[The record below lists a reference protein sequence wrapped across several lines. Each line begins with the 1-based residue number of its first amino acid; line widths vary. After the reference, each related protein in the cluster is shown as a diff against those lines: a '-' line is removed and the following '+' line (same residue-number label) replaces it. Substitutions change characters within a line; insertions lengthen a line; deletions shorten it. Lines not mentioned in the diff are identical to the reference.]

1 MLCSIIILFL
11 QILQVND
18 QWRLEC
24 EDLKAKIESLQNVNS
39 GMNRISMIKL
49 FLPLLY
55 LVDDLA
61 ENQEIVKLEKQDS
74 SGEEED
80 YKLLLNEKATIEEK
94 LLEVLQLLNVHKL
107 F

>member
-94 LLEVLQLLNVHKL
+94 LLEVL
-107 F
+107 

>member
-39 GMNRISMIKL
+39 GTNRISVIKL
-49 FLPLLY
+49 FLSLLY

-94 LLEVLQLLNVHKL
+94 LLKVLQLLNVHKL